1 MIGASV
7 KFSVQGCAAGPHQH
21 ASFIARWNI
30 LGYQEKVNCCRHSH
44 LYIEPRRVY
53 AMRKAD
59 DRGIATIVPFQ
70 HHIASITQ
78 WLRLQQLRNLKH
90 VRLNGL
96 IAQKYGESP
105 HPIHYDPH
113 NAHNNGNVQDKGE
126 RLHDFSGGVPIII
139 LPQARNQTAQLI
151 ILFLH
156 LREVLSM
163 TISEQIQKDLVEAM
177 RSRDELRLSTLR
189 MVKSALSYKRSEER
203 APLDDKE
210 TQQILST
217 LIKQRRDSIEQ
228 FTKGGRQELADKE
241 AAEIKM
247 IEHYLPKAMGE
258 EQIAEAVK
266 ATIAEMGSPTMKD
279 MGTVMKNVMAK
290 LQATGARV
298 EGKTVSDLVKKNLA
312 G

>member
-1 MIGASV
+1 
-7 KFSVQGCAAGPHQH
+7 
-21 ASFIARWNI
+21 
-30 LGYQEKVNCCRHSH
+30 
-44 LYIEPRRVY
+44 
-53 AMRKAD
+53 
-59 DRGIATIVPFQ
+59 
-70 HHIASITQ
+70 
-78 WLRLQQLRNLKH
+78 
-90 VRLNGL
+90 
-96 IAQKYGESP
+96 
-105 HPIHYDPH
+105 
-113 NAHNNGNVQDKGE
+113 
-126 RLHDFSGGVPIII
+126 
-139 LPQARNQTAQLI
+139 
-151 ILFLH
+151 
-156 LREVLSM
+156 M
-163 TISEQIQKDLVEAM
+163 TISEQIQKDMVDAM

-189 MVKSALSYKRSEER
+189 MVSSALSYKKVEKR

-241 AAEIKM
+241 AAEIKI

-298 EGKTVSDLVKKNLA
+298 EGKTVSDLVKKGL
-312 G
+312 GG